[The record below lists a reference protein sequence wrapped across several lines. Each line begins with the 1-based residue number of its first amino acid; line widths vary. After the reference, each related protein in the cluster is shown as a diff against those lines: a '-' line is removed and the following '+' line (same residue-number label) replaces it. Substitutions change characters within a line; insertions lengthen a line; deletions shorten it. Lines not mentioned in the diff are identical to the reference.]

1 MTDVSERAGRVL
13 HSLIAEDGS
22 GWYTG
27 RGQLFNHTI
36 FGRDVAM
43 ISLWTMHL
51 GPEFRDAARGTIHS
65 LSKFQ
70 GLKRNDLSEEEPG
83 RILNDYKPYRKWRA
97 SNLYRAV
104 NRTVGL
110 AWGGSWD
117 AELGYVGLDSTPLY
131 VQLVA
136 AYAGIDRSVLDER
149 VSRRDGNTVL
159 VRQCL
164 LEAVAWISSHRGR
177 HGLVA
182 SRRRN
187 PSSLFY
193 QSWRDSH
200 LAYLYP
206 NGQLASLSRPV
217 IYLEVQVA
225 CIDALRAASDL
236 LGNDLPQEAAEWRRQ
251 ADEIVASI
259 IANFWLPEAKM
270 FAMALDPTRRGRLVA
285 MPTPASSQGWL
296 LDSSFFDG
304 LPARDRQTYLEA
316 ILRRL
321 GSSEFMTAAGIRARG
336 NGADS
341 GLGIADYH
349 GSWTVWPV
357 DGYKYARGLRR
368 QGFPGLAA
376 DLEQR
381 TLTAVEKSGS
391 FYEFFLV
398 SPAGEVLWK
407 PYEKPDLL
415 PKRKIDLQILPER
428 DLGWTVA
435 ASYLITRQISPEL
448 SHGASEKW
456 RRGLENEVL
465 GHLGHQPPHHQAS
478 AHPFGV
484 RRNRGAFRVARKAV
498 MAVVYEYVAKR

>member
-1 MTDVSERAGRVL
+1 MKKLGERAERIL
-13 HSLIAEDGS
+13 HSLIAKDGS

-27 RGQLFNHTI
+27 GGQLFNHTI
-36 FGRDVAM
+36 FGRDVSM

-83 RILNDYKPYRKWRA
+83 RILNEYKPYRKWRA
-97 SNLYRAV
+97 SELYRTI
-104 NRTVGL
+104 NRTIGL
-110 AWGGSWD
+110 VWGGTWD
-117 AELGYVGLDSTPLY
+117 AELGFVGLDSTPLY
-131 VQLVA
+131 VQLVSTYA
-136 AYAGIDRSVLDER
+136 ALDRSVLDER

-164 LEAVAWISSHRGR
+164 LEAIEWITSHRSH

-187 PSSLFY
+187 PTSLFF

-206 NGQLASLSRPV
+206 DGRLASLSRPV
-217 IYLEVQVA
+217 IYLEVQLA
-225 CIDALRAASDL
+225 CIDALRIASDL
-236 LGNDLPQEAAEWRRQ
+236 LGNDLPQEAAKWRDQ
-251 ADEIVASI
+251 ADEMVTAVSSD
-259 IANFWLPEAKM
+259 FWLDESQM
-270 FAMALDPTRRGRLVA
+270 FAMALDPTRQGKFIP
-285 MPTPASSQGWL
+285 MPTPASSQGWM
-296 LDSSFFDG
+296 LDSTFFDG
-304 LPARDRQTYLEA
+304 MPATQRRNYLEA

-321 GSSEFMTAAGIRARG
+321 GSSEFMTTAGIRARG

-368 QGFPGLAA
+368 QGFNGLAA
-376 DLEQR
+376 DIEER
-381 TLTAVEKSGS
+381 TLMAIEKSGS

-407 PYEKPDLL
+407 PYEKPVNP

-428 DLGWTVA
+428 DLGWSVA
-435 ASYLITRQISPEL
+435 ASYLISHNIFPEMSQS
-448 SHGASEKW
+448 SHEKW
-456 RRGLENEVL
+456 RRELEAEVL
-465 GHLGHQPPHHQAS
+465 GHLKHQPPHHQETS
-478 AHPFGV
+478 HPFGV
-484 RRNRGAFRVARKAV
+484 RRYRGAYRVTRKAFAALV
-498 MAVVYEYVAKR
+498 SEYILRR